1 MEYDCKPDNL
11 LDLTIGS
18 CRWGQNCLL
27 QCNPISKSDFI
38 KYQFPKPSL
47 FSSASNCSASCPS
60 VDTFSKFRA
69 QADLT
74 VTPPGSNDVD
84 PSIFNSFPGGYFSV
98 KPTEEFWINP
108 GDFLGFSGTGVAGSI
123 GYRWQCSQ
131 RYFRQMHF
139 FILQQLLGA

>member
-1 MEYDCKPDNL
+1 MSVAMQSNFQYLKV
-11 LDLTIGS
+11 I
-18 CRWGQNCLL
+18 
-27 QCNPISKSDFI
+27 FI

-98 KPTEEFWINP
+98 KPTEEFWLNP
-108 GDFLGFSGTGVAGSI
+108 GDFLGFSGTGVAGGI

-131 RYFRQMHF
+131 KYFRQMHF
-139 FILQQLLGA
+139 FSAIARCSKPITMMAGTKLKRRRAQ